1 MSADGEIVTSWPL
14 WVGQRGLP
22 LFFVLLALLLAA
34 TCACWWILRRYTEAR
49 RQQAISPT
57 LFAGRR
63 VMAGCASVLAG
74 AGVFAWLAWQLAA
87 GEALSRADQAL
98 TDALRIS
105 LPKAALQVFATLTHL
120 ADTATLTGL
129 CIVMA
134 LLLITLG
141 RRWLALGWVVALA
154 GNGLLNQTLK
164 QIFGRVRPLH
174 PDSFVLAEGFSFP
187 SGHSSGAV
195 VAYGM
200 LAYLALRLLPQR
212 WHLPALLAALAT
224 AFTVGASRL
233 FLSVHFASDIIA
245 GFASGTAWLAL
256 CITVIEFLRWRH
268 LRPPCY

>member
-1 MSADGEIVTSWPL
+1 MSADGELFTQWAL
-14 WVGQRGLP
+14 WVGQRALP

-49 RQQAISPT
+49 RQQTVRTFFMGLRIMVGFAIS
-57 LFAGRR
+57 
-63 VMAGCASVLAG
+63 LAG
-74 AGVFAWLAWQLAA
+74 AGVFAWLARLLGA
-87 GEALSRADQAL
+87 GEALSRADQSL
-98 TDALRIS
+98 TDALRVS
-105 LPKAALQVFATLTHL
+105 MPRAALQVFATLTHL

-134 LLLITLG
+134 LALITRG

-174 PDSFVLAEGFSFP
+174 PDSLALAQGFSFP

-195 VAYGM
+195 VAFGM

-212 WHLPALLAALAT
+212 WHLPTLVAAVTL

-233 FLSVHFASDIIA
+233 FLSVHFASDVVA

-256 CITVIEFLRWRH
+256 CVTSIELIRWRRQ
-268 LRPPCY
+268 RPV

>member
-1 MSADGEIVTSWPL
+1 MSADGEIFTQWAL
-14 WVGQRGLP
+14 WVAQRALP

-49 RQQAISPT
+49 RQPTISPT
-57 LFAGRR
+57 LFVGLRIM
-63 VMAGCASVLAG
+63 VGCGIILAG
-74 AGVFAWLAWQLAA
+74 AGVFALLARQLGA

-98 TDALRIS
+98 TDALRVS
-105 LPKAALQVFATLTHL
+105 MPRAALQVFATLTHL

-134 LLLITLG
+134 LALIILG

-164 QIFGRVRPLH
+164 QIFSRVRPPH

-212 WHLPALLAALAT
+212 WHLPALVAALAL

-256 CITVIEFLRWRH
+256 CVTSIELIRWPRQRTV
-268 LRPPCY
+268 

>member
-1 MSADGEIVTSWPL
+1 MSAEGEIFTQWAL
-14 WVGQRGLP
+14 WVGQHALP

-34 TCACWWILRRYTEAR
+34 TCACWWILRRCTEAR
-49 RQQAISPT
+49 RPQTISPT
-57 LFAGRR
+57 LFVGLRIMVGFAII
-63 VMAGCASVLAG
+63 LAG
-74 AGVFAWLAWQLAA
+74 AGVFALLAWQLGP

-98 TDALRIS
+98 TDALQVSMPR
-105 LPKAALQVFATLTHL
+105 PALQVFATLTHL

-134 LLLITLG
+134 LALIALG

-164 QIFGRVRPLH
+164 QIFSRVRPLH
-174 PDSFVLAEGFSFP
+174 PDSFVLAQGFSFP

-200 LAYLALRLLPQR
+200 LAYLALRLLPAR
-212 WHLPALLAALAT
+212 WHLPALVAAVAL

-233 FLSVHFASDIIA
+233 LLSVHFASDVVA

-256 CITVIEFLRWRH
+256 CVTSIELIRWR
-268 LRPPCY
+268 RQRTV